1 MKYSLTAFFFLF
13 SLSAFAGL
21 TQSHQESSYG
31 DFSKGTLE
39 NVQLSNEGQLSPA
52 PVLAPLASLE
62 DTRVIWESVSGDK
75 GDLYVATGGENGAV
89 VQVLPSGEMKTIFTA
104 KEKLIR
110 ALAMGK
116 DGALYAGTS
125 PKGALYRII
134 PGKDPVKL
142 LDSGETYIWS
152 ILVDSSGDVFLG
164 TGQKG
169 KIYRLKA
176 GFKEGD
182 SPELW
187 FESDA
192 DDFTTLALDAK
203 GALLAGSNTT
213 GLLYRITG
221 KKQAEVLYNASQ
233 AQITGI
239 RAEPKGDIYFT
250 TYTAPEPNGN
260 AGEGHRSEHSLF
272 VVKTDGSVLPVWGQA
287 GVSVYGLSPFDE
299 NDDAWLLA
307 TGDKG
312 RIYRVAN
319 TWDWALVAQA
329 EGGGQVSSVVADK
342 RDPAAHFV
350 TTSNPAR
357 VYHLGAKRPLK
368 GAYLSEPFDSGQ
380 VSHWGKI
387 QTVLIS
393 QEGDKAFVVETRS
406 GNTKEANDTWSDWKA
421 VTVEGQIGSPRARF
435 LQYRLRWAD
444 SGAQVASVRFFYNFS
459 NLAPEVAMVR
469 VLPVGVG
476 ILSVPMPNNQ
486 QLSPD
491 MLLAANPAELLFS
504 AFPIVQDQLAIQRER
519 GQMTVVWKA
528 EDPSQDALT
537 FKVEFQPMSGGDW
550 VTLVDEWSLPLYSFS
565 TVGFEE
571 GYYRARVTASDVYA
585 NLPDASR
592 SGYRISMPFLVDN
605 TAPGVSQVGQT
616 INNEVVELVFEV
628 EDALSNIVKS
638 TYVLDGKDPVEV
650 LPGDGLFDSKKESF
664 SIVLKRLKSG
674 EHSLLFTVTDE
685 SNNTITHPINFTL

>member
-1 MKYSLTAFFFLF
+1 MKRTFTAFFFLF

-31 DFSKGTLE
+31 DFSKGTFE
-39 NVQLSNEGQLSPA
+39 DVQLSNEGQLSPA
-52 PVLAPLASLE
+52 PALSPVAALE
-62 DTRVIWESVSGDK
+62 DTSIIWESVSGDN
-75 GDLYVATGGENGAV
+75 GELYVATGGEDGAI
-89 VQVLPSGEMKTIFTA
+89 VQVLASGETKTLFA
-104 KEKLIR
+104 EKEKLIR

-116 DGALYAGTS
+116 GGVLYAGTS
-125 PKGALYRII
+125 PKGALYRIL

-152 ILVDSSGDVFLG
+152 ILVDSSGNIFLG

-182 SPELW
+182 TPELW

-192 DDFTTLALDAK
+192 DDFTTLAFDAK
-203 GALLAGSNTT
+203 GDLLAGSNTS

-221 KKQAEVLYNASQ
+221 QKKAEVLYNASG

-250 TYTAPEPNGN
+250 TYAKPEGNGN
-260 AGEGHRSEHSLF
+260 GGEGHGPVHSLY
-272 VVKTDGSVLPVWGQA
+272 VVKTDGSVLPVWGQP
-287 GVSVYGLSPFDE
+287 GVSVYGLSPLNEKDA
-299 NDDAWLLA
+299 AWLLA

-312 RIYRVAN
+312 RIYRVTN

-329 EGGGQVSSVVADK
+329 EGGGQVSSIVADK
-342 RDPAAHFV
+342 RDPAAHFI

-357 VYHLGAKRPLK
+357 VYHLGAERPLK
-368 GAYLSEPFDSGQ
+368 GAYLSDPFDAGQ
-380 VSHWGKI
+380 VARWGKI
-387 QTVLIS
+387 QSILTS
-393 QEGDKAFVVETRS
+393 QKGDKTFAVETRS
-406 GNTKEANDTWSDWKA
+406 GNTKEANDTWNEWNA

-444 SGAQVASVRFFYNFS
+444 SGAHVASVRFFYNFS

-491 MLLAANPAELLFS
+491 ILLAANPAELLFS
-504 AFPIVQDQLAIQRER
+504 AYPMVQDQLAIQRER

-528 EDPSQDALT
+528 EDPSRDALT
-537 FKVEFQPMSGGDW
+537 FKVEFQLMSGGDW
-550 VTLVDEWSLPLYSFS
+550 VTLIDEWSLPLYSFS

-585 NLPDASR
+585 NLPDASK
-592 SGYRISMPFLVDN
+592 SGHRTSMPFLVDN
-605 TAPGVSQVGQT
+605 TAPQVSQVGQT
-616 INNEVVELVFEV
+616 VNNEVVELDFEV
-628 EDALSNIVKS
+628 QDALSIIVKVS
-638 TYVLDGKDPVEV
+638 YVVDGKEPVEI
-650 LPGDGLFDSKKESF
+650 LPNDGLFDSKNESF
-664 SIVLKRLKSG
+664 SIVLKGLKSG

-685 SNNTITHPINFTL
+685 SNNTTTHPVNFTL